1 MSISLSA
8 FTEELRDLYANGALY
23 EPYVAQFK
31 TADELC
37 MIKASA
43 AARQPQRFK
52 EDVRNGI
59 PFRALFID
67 QNYAQAAYLHEEIK
81 FYELLMINAADG
93 EMPGGVDF
101 VWINDDVESCE
112 LAKEF
117 KRNAALL
124 EKSCIGT
131 SSPKPCC
138 LVILDPFLCS
148 FSVERSL
155 LFETPAES
163 PVAALSSAISSI
175 KPGSLETWNH
185 AINSFNK
192 SMASNDTAPF
202 DTREILLLEQA
213 HETSS
218 IKYSCWLPTDFY
230 VNRSGSVTIRSYVNN
245 LHPVQHAGLY
255 ECISKAFAKFVPLL
269 EQVATDVLHPPKPRT
284 VFDQEDWYIP
294 GMLHPDAIIEM
305 DEAGNEP

>member
-1 MSISLSA
+1 
-8 FTEELRDLYANGALY
+8 
-23 EPYVAQFK
+23 
-31 TADELC
+31 
-37 MIKASA
+37 
-43 AARQPQRFK
+43 
-52 EDVRNGI
+52 
-59 PFRALFID
+59 
-67 QNYAQAAYLHEEIK
+67 
-81 FYELLMINAADG
+81 
-93 EMPGGVDF
+93 MPGGVDF
-101 VWINDDVESCE
+101 VWINDDVDNCE

-138 LVILDPFLCS
+138 LVILDPFLCL

-163 PVAALSSAISSI
+163 PVAALSSAISSS

-305 DEAGNEP
+305 